1 MKKLKLYIETSAWNF
16 FFADDAPEKKAI
28 TKDFFNT
35 IGQGGYEIYTS
46 NVVLLEISRAMIL
59 VRTKLENLINKHKP
73 FMLEASDESRRLAEI
88 YINRG
93 VIPTNKVEDAL
104 HVAIAT
110 VAEMDAL
117 ITWNYKH
124 LANLKKTEYF
134 YSINLE
140 QKYWKKLEIVT
151 SMEVISDEI

>member
-1 MKKLKLYIETSAWNF
+1 MKKLKLYIETSTWNF

-35 IGQGGYEIYTS
+35 IGRGGYEIYTS
-46 NVVLLEISRAMIL
+46 NIVLLEISRATIL
-59 VRTKLENLINKHKP
+59 VRKRLEDLINKHQP
-73 FMLEASDESRRLAEI
+73 LMLESSDESRRLAEL
-88 YINRG
+88 YIQRG
-93 VIPTNKVEDAL
+93 VIPPNKVEDAL

-124 LANLKKTEYF
+124 LANFRKAEYF
-134 YSINLE
+134 YGINLE
-140 QKYWKKLEIVT
+140 QGYLKKLEIIT
-151 SMEVISDEI
+151 PMEVSADES